1 MSKITTLAVSN
12 DIEMLSF
19 AYFEG
24 DILKDCGKILLN
36 NLADMHKILYDFAVE
51 KKLSFI
57 VVHAID
63 LENCKRRT
71 ALKLMRLRTVLKL
84 VSEELGIVYATP
96 STSGWEKYYFG
107 DRIQGKKLEQEKV
120 VVVNKVFNLNLEYNE
135 DIIEKQGQYVADAI
149 ALGSAFAQNQFKV
162 TKEGYYGV

>member
-36 NLADMHKILYDFAVE
+36 NLADMHKILYDFARTY
-51 KKLSFI
+51 KLGYI
-57 VVHAID
+57 VVEAID

-71 ALKLMRLRTVLKL
+71 ALKLMRVRTILKL
-84 VSEELGIVYATP
+84 ICEQQGIVYATP
-96 STSGWEKYYFG
+96 STNGWEKYYFG
-107 DRIQGKKLEQEKV
+107 DRIQGKKLWQEKV
-120 VVVNKVFNLNLEYNE
+120 RIVNEVYGLDLVYDEKE
-135 DIIEKQGQYVADAI
+135 IEKQEQYVADAI
-149 ALGSAFAQNQFKV
+149 IMGSAFTQNQFKKS
-162 TKEGYYGV
+162 KEGYYGV